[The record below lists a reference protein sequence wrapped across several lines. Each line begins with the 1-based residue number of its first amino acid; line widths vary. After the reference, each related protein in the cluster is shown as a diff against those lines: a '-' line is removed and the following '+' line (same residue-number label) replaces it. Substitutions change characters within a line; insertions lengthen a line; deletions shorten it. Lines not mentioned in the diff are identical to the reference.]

1 MKLEECKEAEPEKAV
16 PEVAEGEKDG
26 KEGNKKNQEEP
37 EEARSQRRLLVVG
50 REEENI
56 DYLKELEEELE
67 QAEYD
72 VFEVE
77 DDWALLSLRF
87 ELHLLAHAFLHDC
100 GDPERSGIYPDHLLF
115 YYSRYFKKG
124 LNPKN
129 YGVDNVEELVG
140 LVRDAVVLMCPP
152 KVLESTLAAELEGN
166 VEG

>member
-1 MKLEECKEAEPEKAV
+1 MCISFLILPISRPPADIPSFSCCKLLSTFVCSSETRNLGSQSSKDIGTGEPLFCNF
-16 PEVAEGEKDG
+16 G
-26 KEGNKKNQEEP
+26 
-37 EEARSQRRLLVVG
+37 
-50 REEENI
+50 
-56 DYLKELEEELE
+56 
-67 QAEYD
+67 
-72 VFEVE
+72 FE
-77 DDWALLSLRF
+77 DWALLSLRF

>member
-37 EEARSQRRLLVVG
+37 E
-50 REEENI
+50 EEENI